1 LKQLSWFIGEVIYF
15 IVFLLGSETE
25 VLGQELL
32 DLLED
37 GVDGTLEDTA
47 VTCELLLTGRSETKS
62 GKRPGLCKGSSVPAL
77 LYTSLPT
84 KPSVYTDNQVVL
96 NTLKIWYQFR

>member
-1 LKQLSWFIGEVIYF
+1 LSWFIGEVIYF

-47 VTCELLLTGRSETKS
+47 VTCEASSESAATDWEIRNKVS
-62 GKRPGLCKGSSVPAL
+62 SQKWKEARPL
-77 LYTSLPT
+77 
-84 KPSVYTDNQVVL
+84 
-96 NTLKIWYQFR
+96 